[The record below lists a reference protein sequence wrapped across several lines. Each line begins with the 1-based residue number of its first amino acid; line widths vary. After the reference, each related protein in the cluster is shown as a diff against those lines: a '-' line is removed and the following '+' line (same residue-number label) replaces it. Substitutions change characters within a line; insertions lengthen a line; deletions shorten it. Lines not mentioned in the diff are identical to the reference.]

1 MVLDIPGRKEP
12 STGDLISLNVAKII
26 EKHAEDL
33 IFRKSSQFTGLQEVK
48 RTTFNFKN
56 FGFIFGKSVYFFK
69 KITLS
74 RFSNNTEA
82 VVFQNRVE

>member
-1 MVLDIPGRKEP
+1 MVLDIPGKKEP
-12 STGDLISLNVAKII
+12 STGDFISLNVAKII

-48 RTTFNFKN
+48 RTFNFKN

>member
-1 MVLDIPGRKEP
+1 MVLDIPGKKEP

-48 RTTFNFKN
+48 RTAFNFKN

-69 KITLS
+69 KFTLS

-82 VVFQNRVE
+82 VVFQNRIE